1 MVRRVKLKKQNDTL
15 NTGILYFIGLI
26 EYVYNRFIQ
35 SNKPMALL
43 KYIGSVINLANSFS
57 QATRP
62 KYVGQMSELI
72 QQFRDECDSHEVDD
86 WEKFYDGD
94 DKIDAAADKIWECVL
109 DMKEN
114 LNELTKEDVRAW
126 TKDLII
132 NKTHSGLQIQLDV
145 LKLCADGQS
154 YRLANVEEEAK
165 GIDGFIGDEPVSIKP
180 NTYKK
185 TINAG
190 KETIPYR
197 IIYYTNGS
205 KGVKIV

>member
-1 MVRRVKLKKQNDTL
+1 
-15 NTGILYFIGLI
+15 
-26 EYVYNRFIQ
+26 
-35 SNKPMALL
+35 MALL
-43 KYIGSVINLANSFS
+43 KYIGSVVNLANSFS

-94 DKIDAAADKIWECVL
+94 DKIDAASDKIWECVL
-109 DMKEN
+109 AMKEN

-126 TKDLII
+126 TKDFII
-132 NKTHSGLQIQLDV
+132 NKTHSGLQIQLEV
-145 LKLCADGQS
+145 LKLCSGGQC

-190 KETIPYR
+190 QETISCR
-197 IIYYTNGS
+197 IIYYTKGS

>member
-1 MVRRVKLKKQNDTL
+1 
-15 NTGILYFIGLI
+15 
-26 EYVYNRFIQ
+26 
-35 SNKPMALL
+35 MALL
-43 KYIGSVINLANSFS
+43 KYIGSIINLANGFS

-62 KYVGQMSELI
+62 KHVGQMSELI
-72 QQFRDECDSHEVDD
+72 QQFRDQCASHEVND

-94 DKIDAAADKIWECVL
+94 DKINAAADKTWECVL
-109 DMKEN
+109 AMKEN

-145 LKLCADGQS
+145 LQLCAGGQS

-165 GIDGFIGDEPVSIKP
+165 GIDGFIGNEPVSIKP

>member
-1 MVRRVKLKKQNDTL
+1 
-15 NTGILYFIGLI
+15 
-26 EYVYNRFIQ
+26 
-35 SNKPMALL
+35 MALL

-72 QQFRDECDSHEVDD
+72 QNFRNDCASHEVSD
-86 WEKFYDGD
+86 WEEYYNGD
-94 DKIDAAADKIWECVL
+94 DKIDAASDRIWECVL
-109 DMKEN
+109 AIKEN
-114 LNELTKEDVRAW
+114 LNHLTKDDVREW
-126 TKDLII
+126 THDLII
-132 NKTHSGLQIQLDV
+132 NKTHLGLQIQLDV
-145 LKLCADGQS
+145 LKLCANGQS

-185 TINAG
+185 TINYG
-190 KETIPYR
+190 KENIPYR

-205 KGVKIV
+205 QGVKIV

>member
-1 MVRRVKLKKQNDTL
+1 
-15 NTGILYFIGLI
+15 
-26 EYVYNRFIQ
+26 
-35 SNKPMALL
+35 MALR

-62 KYVGQMSELI
+62 KHVGQMSELI
-72 QQFRDECDSHEVDD
+72 QQFRDKCDSHKVDD
-86 WEKFYDGD
+86 WEKFYDGE
-94 DKIDAAADKIWECVL
+94 DKINAASEKIWECVL
-109 DMKEN
+109 AIKEN
-114 LNELTKEDVRAW
+114 LNELTKDDVRTW

-145 LKLCADGQS
+145 LKLCSDGQS
-154 YRLANVEEEAK
+154 YHLANVEEESK

-190 KETIPYR
+190 KEIIPYR
-197 IIYYTNGS
+197 VIYYTNGP

>member
-1 MVRRVKLKKQNDTL
+1 
-15 NTGILYFIGLI
+15 
-26 EYVYNRFIQ
+26 
-35 SNKPMALL
+35 MALL

-62 KYVGQMSELI
+62 KHVGQMSELI

-94 DKIDAAADKIWECVL
+94 EKIDVAVDKIWECVL
-109 DMKEN
+109 AMKEN
-114 LNELTKEDVRAW
+114 LNELNKDDVRAW

-132 NKTHSGLQIQLDV
+132 NKTHSGLQIQLEV
-145 LKLCADGQS
+145 LKLSADDQS
-154 YRLANVEEEAK
+154 YRLSNVEEEAK
-165 GIDGFIGDEPVSIKP
+165 GIDGFIGDKPVSIKP

-190 KETIPYR
+190 KETIPYH